1 MNFEFARQINPFLET
16 LNFVKALDIA
26 EASLKKLPA
35 TDFHAILG
43 RPIVNQAEDL
53 AAWIDR
59 FYKTVAKKINIKALY
74 FELNEFDINFKTW
87 KIDGFA
93 YDIDGGLDL
102 NDMEWLSDFTK
113 EKTTAKGFILT
124 GYEKLQRAFEKVA
137 ITNGNLQDA
146 KDWCEQLIIARF
158 MELMRAAHVKAI
170 EKNLDWCKIP
180 IYFTEHSYDFIVRSV
195 N

>member
-102 NDMEWLSDFTK
+102 NDM
-113 EKTTAKGFILT
+113 
-124 GYEKLQRAFEKVA
+124 
-137 ITNGNLQDA
+137 
-146 KDWCEQLIIARF
+146 
-158 MELMRAAHVKAI
+158 
-170 EKNLDWCKIP
+170 
-180 IYFTEHSYDFIVRSV
+180 
-195 N
+195 